1 VPGNAVSYGEGEVM
15 LAALTPV
22 AALLTSVALLFVGN
36 GLQGTLLPVRAELE
50 QFSPLEIGVMG
61 SAYYGGFVAGCLIG
75 PYVVRR
81 AGHIRAFAAIV
92 AIASCVALA
101 HAVLV
106 QPVLWWLF
114 RATTG
119 FCFAAL
125 FMIVESWLNEKTSNE
140 TRGQVFS
147 AYIIINLVMATAG
160 QMLLPLGEPQSFALF
175 ALASALVSLA
185 TVPLSLTRQ
194 EAPAP
199 LQRVQVRVRRL
210 FRISPVGFVG
220 CLAVGAGN
228 GAFWALA
235 PVYVQ
240 AGGGDT
246 LRIALFMSLTA
257 MAGALSQWP
266 LGRWSDRIDRRIVIV
281 ICSVGAGVAGI
292 GILLVGPQAIAP
304 GYLLAAMYGVFAFP
318 LYTLSVAHT
327 NDYVDREDTVETA
340 SALLLIFAGGAVIGP
355 FVASLGMQ
363 YLGAGALFGFA
374 GAVYLVLAGFTV
386 VRMRLRAPDLEERA
400 TYLEAAVAGQTVS
413 AVDPGLSEGLVPEP
427 GEAA

>member
-1 VPGNAVSYGEGEVM
+1 M
-15 LAALTPV
+15 LAALGPV
-22 AALLTSVALLFVGN
+22 VALLFSVALLFVGN

-50 QFSPLEIGVMG
+50 AFGALAIGVMG
-61 SAYYGGFVAGCLIG
+61 SAYYAGFVAGCLIG

-92 AIASCVALA
+92 AVASCIALA

-114 RATTG
+114 RATSG

-125 FMIVESWLNEKTSNE
+125 FMIVESWLNEKSSNE

-147 AYIIINLVMATAG
+147 AYIIINLTMATAG
-160 QMLLPLGEPQSFALF
+160 QMLLPLGKPESFALF

-199 LQRVQVRVRRL
+199 IDRVNVRVGRL
-210 FRISPVGFVG
+210 FGISPVGFVG

-235 PVYVQ
+235 PVYAQ

-246 LRIALFMSLTA
+246 LRVALFMSLTA

-266 LGRWSDRIDRRIVIV
+266 LGHWSDRIDRRRVIV
-281 ICSVGAGVAGI
+281 ACAIGAAAAGLGLQLI
-292 GILLVGPQAIAP
+292 GPEAVEL
-304 GYLLAAMYGVFAFP
+304 GYVLAAAYGMFAFP
-318 LYTLSVAHT
+318 LYTLAVAHT
-327 NDYVDREDTVETA
+327 NDYVAREDTVETA
-340 SALLLIFAGGAVIGP
+340 SALLLIFAGGAVAGP
-355 FVASLGMQ
+355 FIASLAMRYFGP
-363 YLGAGALFGFA
+363 GALFGFA
-374 GAVYLVLAGFTV
+374 GAVYVALAAFTV
-386 VRMRLRAPDLEERA
+386 VRIRMRPPDLEERG
-400 TYLEAAVAGQTVS
+400 TYLESAVAGQTVS
-413 AVDPGLSEGLVPEP
+413 AVDPGLGEEP
-427 GEAA
+427 PAEATA